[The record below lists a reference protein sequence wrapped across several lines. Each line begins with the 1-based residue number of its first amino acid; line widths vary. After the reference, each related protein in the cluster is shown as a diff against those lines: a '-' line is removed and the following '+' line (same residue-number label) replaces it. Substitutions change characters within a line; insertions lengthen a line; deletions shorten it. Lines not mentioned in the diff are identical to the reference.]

1 MAGIGFVLRNL
12 TYKDN
17 LMGLLAGFGYSALV
31 ATGPWLFTILSLTG
45 SMALGSL
52 FTTFEQ
58 QSTFRIIVIYNFAF
72 SLVLSGPIVMVITRY
87 VADLI
92 FTREVQHV
100 PGTLLGGLILLFT
113 IQAPLAIG
121 FYFFFADLEVSN
133 RIHGLT
139 NYFLIT
145 GIWLVT
151 VFITALKDY
160 KFIIRIFLMGMILGT
175 LTNPILSME
184 FGVSGM
190 LFGFNTGLAII
201 FFALTARVF
210 AEYPYKVRGLF
221 LFMPHFKKYW
231 DLALIGLFFNMAAWM
246 DKWIMWFAPE
256 SEQLVGGF
264 PSYPNYDSAM
274 FLAYLTIVPSMASFV
289 LSMETSFYERYLKY
303 YRDIQKH
310 VTYEQIIANQKDLI
324 GSIHTSGRNFFILQG
339 GISVTALVLAPTIFQ
354 AFGVNFLQLG
364 MFRLGVLGAFYHA
377 MLLFLN
383 IALSYFDFRRH
394 ALAIS
399 GVFLL
404 TNGGFSII
412 SLNYGFPYYGYG
424 YFAATAFTFGFAFLL
439 VFHML
444 RNLPYHTFISSNDSV
459 KG

>member
-17 LMGLLAGFGYSALV
+17 LLGLLAGFGYSALV

-52 FTTFEQ
+52 FTTFEE
-58 QSTFRIIVIYNFAF
+58 QSTFRIIIIYNFAF
-72 SLVLSGPIVMVITRY
+72 SLVLSGPFVMVITRY
-87 VADLI
+87 VADLV

-100 PGTLLGGLILLFT
+100 PGTLLGGLILLFV
-113 IQAPLAIG
+113 IQAPLAIF
-121 FYFFFADLEVSN
+121 FYIFFADLDVSV
-133 RIHGLT
+133 RMHGLY

-190 LFGFNTGLAII
+190 LFGFNVGLTII

-221 LFMPHFKKYW
+221 MFMPHFIKYW
-231 DLALIGLFFNMAAWM
+231 DLALIGLCFNMAAWM

-256 SEQLVGGF
+256 AEQLVGGF

-289 LSMETSFYERYLKY
+289 LSMETSFYERYLKF

-310 VTYEQIIANQKDLI
+310 ASHEQILENQKALI
-324 GSIHTSGRNFFILQG
+324 DSIHHSGRNFFILQG
-339 GISVTALVLAPTIFQ
+339 GISLAALVMAPAIFS
-354 AFGVNFLQLG
+354 FLGVNFLQLG

-377 MLLFLN
+377 MILFLN
-383 IALSYFDFRRH
+383 IALSYFDFRRYS
-394 ALAIS
+394 LIVS
-399 GVFLL
+399 VLFLVSNA
-404 TNGGFSII
+404 TFSIM
-412 SLNYGFPYYGYG
+412 SLNQGFPYYGYG
-424 YFAATAFTFGFAFLL
+424 YFAATVLTFSVSFILTFGL
-439 VFHML
+439 L
-444 RNLPYHTFISSNDSV
+444 RNLPFHTFVTSNASV
-459 KG
+459 RG